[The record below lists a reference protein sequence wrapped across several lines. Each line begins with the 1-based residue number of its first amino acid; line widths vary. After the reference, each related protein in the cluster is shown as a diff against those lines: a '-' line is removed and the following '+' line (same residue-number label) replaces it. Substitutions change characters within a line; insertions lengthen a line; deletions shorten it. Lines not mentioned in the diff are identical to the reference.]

1 MDERDGRWGGTS
13 VEMEKGVRLRPVAV
27 WTRRLA
33 AYKPKRE
40 EGENKNKNKNKKRRE
55 DP

>member
-1 MDERDGRWGGTS
+1 MDETDGTWGGTS
-13 VEMEKGVRLRPVAV
+13 VEMEKGVRLRPS
-27 WTRRLA
+27 RRLA

-40 EGENKNKNKNKKRRE
+40 EEEIKIKIKNKG